1 VGKDK
6 VVLQN
11 KKSDLK
17 QLVMLMNSQNKR
29 YMPPIDPILN
39 TLDYVLAGGELD
51 LLLRLGTAVYA
62 HEVAL
67 GASGMSAG
75 SFSPMFETLKEKGFI
90 GTSYNETGE
99 ERYSLRPILV
109 GWFEAQASYLI
120 GKPEEKEFTRRFM
133 EFFTFIQKRNFF
145 PFRQLMNMKA
155 RKAPIS
161 NQSVGF
167 VDEYKNEKGKSII
180 NVHRSIDV
188 PDSKVY
194 PTHSINDLIQE
205 YGSTSVIGQ
214 FTCMCRRMK
223 SNMDDPCR
231 VDMPDDC
238 GCMGFGDSIKP
249 YIKYGQARQISKEQ
263 AFAVLQKA
271 RDNGAIHSVFHEL
284 DDTNRPQ
291 VGICNCCWDCC
302 GLLRSYN
309 MGASPLRYSSYFI
322 AEIADSAK
330 CTGCKKCEKYC
341 PTAAISVK
349 TKEAVI
355 DSRKCI
361 GCGQCV
367 HQCTSAAVT
376 LVENCRTVF
385 LPMLKKS
392 EARIQL

>member
-1 VGKDK
+1 MGKGR

-17 QLVMLMNSQNKR
+17 KLVMLMNSQNKR
-29 YMPPIDPILN
+29 FMPPFDPILN
-39 TLDYVLAGGELD
+39 TLDFVLADGELD
-51 LLLRLGTAVYA
+51 LLLRLGTAAYSQ
-62 HEVAL
+62 EEAL
-67 GASGMSAG
+67 DASGMAADL
-75 SFSPMFETLKEKGFI
+75 FSPMFETLKEKGFI
-90 GTSYNETGE
+90 GTSYNGAGE
-99 ERYSLRPILV
+99 ERYCLRPILV
-109 GWFEAQASYLI
+109 GWFEGQASYLI
-120 GKPEEKEFTRRFM
+120 GKPEEEEFTRRFM

-145 PFRQLMNMKA
+145 PFRQLLNMKA
-155 RKAPIS
+155 RKAPVS
-161 NQSVGF
+161 NQSIGF

-180 NVHRSIDV
+180 NVHRTIDV

-194 PTHSINDLIQE
+194 PTNSINDLILE
-205 YGSTSVIGQ
+205 YGSKSVIGQ

-223 SNMDDPCR
+223 SNLGDSCR
-231 VDMPDDC
+231 LDIPDDG

-249 YIKYGQARQISKEQ
+249 FIKYGQARPISKEQ
-263 AFAVLQKA
+263 AFDVLQRA
-271 RDNGAIHSVFHEL
+271 RDNGAIHSVFHEM

-309 MGASPLRYSSYFI
+309 MGASPLRYSSYYM
-322 AEIADSAK
+322 AEMVDGDK

-341 PTAAISVK
+341 PTAAIRVEAK
-349 TKEAVI
+349 KAVI

-367 HQCTSAAVT
+367 HQCISEAVA
-376 LVENCRTVF
+376 LVENSRTVF